1 MLSITPEELPLALQ
15 TSFAELVDLCEAAS
29 AARDFPEQGG
39 FTAKTVKG
47 RRYWY
52 FQSREANGARRQ
64 RYVGPETP
72 KLLASIAKHGQER
85 GGEQA
90 RRKIV
95 VALLAAGLPRPHPS
109 AGAAIEA
116 LSRAGV
122 FRLRATLV
130 GTAAFQCYC
139 GLLGALFSSRMLQT
153 GDIDIA
159 QFRDV
164 SVAVEDATAPALEV
178 LRAVDASFQ
187 PVPYAFDQSKAASY
201 LSAGGLRVEFLTPNR
216 GPERDA
222 PVALPALGTDAQPL
236 RFLDFLIRNPI
247 QTVLLHGSGVLVSVP
262 APERFAW
269 HKLIVARRRRQG
281 AAKVEKDL
289 AQAQALIAILAE
301 KRPYDLRDAWD
312 ELAARGPQWRK
323 LAREGWMMLAAE
335 TRARAAAKAELP
347 AELAAA

>member
-15 TSFAELVDLCEAAS
+15 TSYAELIDLCEAAS
-29 AARDFPEQGG
+29 AARDFPERGG

-52 FQSREANGARRQ
+52 FQGREADGSRRQ

-72 KLLASIAKHGQER
+72 KLLALIAAHGRER

-109 AGAAIEA
+109 AAAAIEA
-116 LSRAGV
+116 LSRAGA

-139 GLLGALFSSRMLQT
+139 GLLGVLFAHRMLQT
-153 GDIDIA
+153 GDVDIA

-164 SVAVEDATAPALEV
+164 SIAVEDAMPPALEV
-178 LRAVDASFQ
+178 LRAADASFE
-187 PVPYAFDQSKAASY
+187 PVPYVFDPHKAAAYASK
-201 LSAGGLRVEFLTPNR
+201 SGMRVEFLTPNR
-216 GPERDA
+216 GPDRDA

-236 RFLDFLIRNPI
+236 RFLDYLIRNPVRA
-247 QTVLLHGSGVLVSVP
+247 VLLHGSGVLVDVP
-262 APERFAW
+262 SPERFAW
-269 HKLIVARRRRQG
+269 HKLIVARRRQG
-281 AAKVEKDL
+281 AAKVEKDV
-289 AQAQALIAILAE
+289 AQAQALIAALAE
-301 KRPYDLRDAWD
+301 RRPYDLRDAWA
-312 ELAARGPQWRK
+312 ELASRGPQWRK
-323 LAREGWMMLAAE
+323 LAREGWMMLAPDA
-335 TRARAAAKAELP
+335 RARAATKAELP
-347 AELAAA
+347 SELLPA